1 MATRMVY
8 SPEFPKGQRVTLTAE
23 EVAAKEATQIAFSEQ
38 RAAKE
43 AAAEAKADAKA
54 AVDAQLAT
62 DKASARVKLKAAE
75 YTPLTEAE
83 ADAITG

>member
-1 MATRMVY
+1 MAIRLVY
-8 SPEFPKGQRVTLTAE
+8 SPEFPEGQRVTLTAE
-23 EVAAKEATQIAFSEQ
+23 EEAVREALRIESNKKIAA
-38 RAAKE
+38 RE
-43 AAAEAKADAKA
+43 AAAAAKIEA
-54 AVDAQLAT
+54 DAQLAT

>member
-1 MATRMVY
+1 MARFKNVNGVKIQY
-8 SPEFPKGQRVTLTAE
+8 TAE
-23 EVAAKEATQIAFSEQ
+23 EEIARDAE
-38 RAAKE
+38 E
-43 AAAEAKADAKA
+43 AEAVIEIQARADAKVVKDA
-54 AVDAQLAT
+54 ADAQKAT